1 MNETVKIEPSQKA
14 KAEFSFL
21 RDVMGET
28 GIMIAVGL
36 IFFLYTYRNSIKLF
50 AWFEDQTYGTRDYI
64 LKKFELLFLEVKP
77 DHVTYFLI
85 GTSLILPIIMFSFL
99 ALFGKLLLGA
109 VVAIFFATIFWKGP
123 RPFMDYLVDARVKKY
138 RSQMVDGLNL
148 LSNGLRAGLSLPQAL
163 GMVVDELPNPIAQ
176 EFNLILQQNRIG
188 IPLEECFEN
197 LNKRVPTEDN
207 EMFVT
212 GVNILRETGGNLAET
227 FDTIASVIR
236 ERVRLQQKI
245 ETFIAQ
251 GKFQGGMIFLMP
263 FLMLLMF
270 SISDPESVAP
280 LFNTAIGIVVL
291 VVAIGF
297 DLVGGYF
304 MWKVIQIKV

>member
-1 MNETVKIEPSQKA
+1 MNSVQSVNPKKA
-14 KAEFSFL
+14 EVEFSFL

-28 GIMIAVGL
+28 GIIIAIGIL
-36 IFFLYTYRNSIKLF
+36 FFAYTYRNSIKLF

-64 LKKFELLFLEVKP
+64 LNKCELLFLEVKSEYI
-77 DHVTYFLI
+77 TYALI
-85 GTSLILPIIMFSFL
+85 ALTLVFPVLIFSLL
-99 ALFGKLLLGA
+99 AFFGKLFLGG
-109 VVAIFFATIFWKGP
+109 FFAGIFLLIAWKGP
-123 RPFMDYLVDARVKKY
+123 RPFMDYLVDARIKKY
-138 RSQMVDGLNL
+138 RGQMVDALNL
-148 LSNGLRAGLSLPQAL
+148 LSNGLRAGLSLPQAI

-176 EFNLILQQNRIG
+176 EFNLILQQNKIG
-188 IPLEECFEN
+188 IPLEECFED

-212 GVNILRETGGNLAET
+212 SVNILRETGGNLAET
-227 FDTIASVIR
+227 FDTIAGVIR

-245 ETFIAQ
+245 ETYIAQ

-280 LFNTAIGIVVL
+280 LFNTILGAIVL
-291 VVAIGF
+291 ILALGL
-297 DLVGGYF
+297 DLIGGYL

>member
-1 MNETVKIEPSQKA
+1 MNSVQSVTPKKVEL
-14 KAEFSFL
+14 EFSFL

-28 GIMIAVGL
+28 GIIIAIGIL
-36 IFFLYTYRNSIKLF
+36 FFAYTYRNSIKLF

-64 LKKFELLFLEVKP
+64 LNKCELLFLEVKP
-77 DHVTYFLI
+77 EYITYALI
-85 GTSLILPIIMFSFL
+85 ALTLVFPVLIFSLFAFM
-99 ALFGKLLLGA
+99 GKLFLGG
-109 VVAIFFATIFWKGP
+109 FFAGFFLLIAWKGP
-123 RPFMDYLVDARVKKY
+123 RPLMDYLVAARVKRY
-138 RSQMVDGLNL
+138 RGQMVDALNL
-148 LSNGLRAGLSLPQAL
+148 LSNGLRAGLSLPQAI

-176 EFNLILQQNRIG
+176 EFNLILQQNKIG
-188 IPLEECFEN
+188 IPLEECFED

-212 GVNILRETGGNLAET
+212 SVNILRETGGNLAET
-227 FDTIASVIR
+227 FDTIAGVIR

-245 ETFIAQ
+245 ETYIAQ

-280 LFNTAIGIVVL
+280 LFNTILGAIVLIVAL
-291 VVAIGF
+291 GL
-297 DLVGGYF
+297 DLIGGYL